1 MALNELKPYTQ
12 AQKQTGDIMKKLTH
26 HLTLVSLGLASCFG
40 STNLWAQSAANYPDK
55 PVKVIIP
62 FPPGGTLD
70 KIGRMLALKV
80 GEQLGQNFVV
90 ENRAGGNGIIGAD
103 VVAKANADGY
113 TLLFNAS
120 TFVTAPMT
128 MKSVP
133 YKVQTDFTP
142 IAFVASAP
150 LSIAVSNKLGVT
162 DVKGLAAAAKA
173 NPGKMNFAVGSIGS
187 AGHLCTVKLEQ
198 ATGTQITIVP
208 YKGTGPAMTDL
219 VGGQIEG
226 FIDPVLGSVQ
236 FHRNGQLK
244 VVGVT
249 SSKRLPN
256 LPDVAT
262 VSETIPDFQ
271 CSSWYGLWGPSKLPV
286 DMVQKLNAAVNKAL
300 NGEMRDRLIADGIV
314 PAGGSAA
321 EFAKFQ
327 ADDIA
332 ISGKIIAD
340 KKIAVE

>member
-1 MALNELKPYTQ
+1 
-12 AQKQTGDIMKKLTH
+12 MKKQPTNPLKQ
-26 HLTLVSLGLASCFG
+26 LSIGLILALGVTGA
-40 STNLWAQSAANYPDK
+40 WAQSAASYPDK

-90 ENRAGGNGIIGAD
+90 ENRPGGNGIIGAD
-103 VVAKANADGY
+103 AVAKSNPDGY

-142 IAFVASAP
+142 IGLVASAP
-150 LSIAVSNKLGVT
+150 LSIAISNKLGVT
-162 DVKGLAAAAKA
+162 DIKGLAAAAKA
-173 NPGKMNFAVGSIGS
+173 NPGKFNFAVGSIGS

-198 ATGTQITIVP
+198 ATGSQIAIVP

-236 FHRNGQLK
+236 FHRSGQLK

-249 SSKRLPN
+249 SAKRLPN

-271 CSSWYGLWGPSKLPV
+271 CASWYGLWGPAKLPA

-300 NGEMRDRLIADGIV
+300 TGEMRDRLIADGIV
-314 PAGGSAA
+314 PVGGSAA

-332 ISGKIIAD
+332 TSGKIIAD

>member
-1 MALNELKPYTQ
+1 MKNYFPSPLKQ
-12 AQKQTGDIMKKLTH
+12 IS
-26 HLTLVSLGLASCFG
+26 VSLILALG
-40 STNLWAQSAANYPDK
+40 STGVWAQTLANYPDK

-90 ENRAGGNGIIGAD
+90 ENRPGGNGIIGAD
-103 VVAKANADGY
+103 VVAKSNPDGY

-142 IAFVASAP
+142 IGLIASAP
-150 LSIAVSNKLGVT
+150 LSIAISNKLGVT
-162 DVKGLAAAAKA
+162 DIKGLAAAAKA
-173 NPGKMNFAVGSIGS
+173 NPGKLNFAVGSIGS

-198 ATGTQITIVP
+198 ATGTQIAIVP

-236 FHRNGQLK
+236 FHRSGQLK

-249 SSKRLPN
+249 SAKRLPN

-262 VSETIPDFQ
+262 VSETIPEFQ
-271 CSSWYGLWGPSKLPV
+271 CSSWYGLWGPAKLPA
-286 DMVQKLNAAVNKAL
+286 DMVQKLNSAVNKAL
-300 NGEMRDRLIADGIV
+300 SGEMRDRLIADGIV

-321 EFAKFQ
+321 DFAKFQ

-332 ISGKIIAD
+332 TSGKIIAD
-340 KKIAVE
+340 KKIALE

>member
-1 MALNELKPYTQ
+1 
-12 AQKQTGDIMKKLTH
+12 MKKHFPSPLKQISI
-26 HLTLVSLGLASCFG
+26 SLILALG
-40 STNLWAQSAANYPDK
+40 ATGVWAQTSANYPDK

-90 ENRAGGNGIIGAD
+90 ENRPGGNGIIGAD
-103 VVAKANADGY
+103 VVAKSNPDGY

-142 IAFVASAP
+142 IGLIASAP
-150 LSIAVSNKLGVT
+150 LSIAISNKLGVT
-162 DVKGLAAAAKA
+162 DIKGLAAAAKA
-173 NPGKMNFAVGSIGS
+173 NPGKLNFAVGSIGS

-198 ATGTQITIVP
+198 ATGSQIAIVP

-236 FHRNGQLK
+236 FHRSGQLK

-249 SSKRLPN
+249 SARRLPN

-271 CSSWYGLWGPSKLPV
+271 CSSWYGLWGPAKLPA
-286 DMVQKLNAAVNKAL
+286 DMVQKLNSAVNKAL
-300 NGEMRDRLIADGIV
+300 SGEMRDRLIADGIV

-332 ISGKIIAD
+332 TSGKIIAE
-340 KKIAVE
+340 KKIALE

>member
-1 MALNELKPYTQ
+1 M
-12 AQKQTGDIMKKLTH
+12 MKKQFSSPLKKIA
-26 HLTLVSLGLASCFG
+26 LGIMLALGATGAWS
-40 STNLWAQSAANYPDK
+40 QSAASYPDK

-90 ENRAGGNGIIGAD
+90 ENRPGGNGIIGAD
-103 VVAKANADGY
+103 AVAKSNPDGY

-142 IAFVASAP
+142 IGLVASAP
-150 LSIAVSNKLGVT
+150 LSIAIGNKLGVT
-162 DVKGLAAAAKA
+162 DIKGLAAALKA
-173 NPGKMNFAVGSIGS
+173 NPGKFNFAVGSIGS

-198 ATGTQITIVP
+198 ATGSQIAIVP

-236 FHRNGQLK
+236 FHRSGQLK

-249 SSKRLPN
+249 SAKRLPN

-262 VSETIPDFQ
+262 VSETISDFQ
-271 CSSWYGLWGPSKLPV
+271 CASWYGLWGPAKLPA

-300 NGEMRDRLIADGIV
+300 TGEMRDRLIADGIV
-314 PAGGSAA
+314 PVGGSAA

-332 ISGKIIAD
+332 TSGKIIAD

>member
-1 MALNELKPYTQ
+1 MKNHFSSPLKQISISMILALG
-12 AQKQTGDIMKKLTH
+12 ATG
-26 HLTLVSLGLASCFG
+26 V
-40 STNLWAQSAANYPDK
+40 WAQTSANYPDK

-70 KIGRMLALKV
+70 KIGRMLALKIS
-80 GEQLGQNFVV
+80 EQLGQNFVV
-90 ENRAGGNGIIGAD
+90 ENRPGGNGIIGAD
-103 VVAKANADGY
+103 VVAKSNPDGY

-142 IAFVASAP
+142 IGLIASAP
-150 LSIAVSNKLGVT
+150 LSIAISNKLGVS
-162 DVKGLAAAAKA
+162 DIKGLAAAAKA
-173 NPGKMNFAVGSIGS
+173 NPGKLNFAVGSIGS

-198 ATGTQITIVP
+198 ATGSQIAIVP

-236 FHRNGQLK
+236 FHRSGQLK

-249 SSKRLPN
+249 SAKRLPN

-262 VSETIPDFQ
+262 VSETIPEFQ
-271 CSSWYGLWGPSKLPV
+271 CSSWYGLWGPAKLPA
-286 DMVQKLNAAVNKAL
+286 DMVQKLNSAVNKAL
-300 NGEMRDRLIADGIV
+300 SGEMRDRLIADGIV
-314 PAGGSAA
+314 PAGGSAV

-332 ISGKIIAD
+332 TSGKIIAE
-340 KKIAVE
+340 KKIALE

>member
-1 MALNELKPYTQ
+1 MKNYFSSPLKQISISLILALG
-12 AQKQTGDIMKKLTH
+12 ATG
-26 HLTLVSLGLASCFG
+26 V
-40 STNLWAQSAANYPDK
+40 WAQTSANYPDK

-90 ENRAGGNGIIGAD
+90 ENRPGGNGIIGAD
-103 VVAKANADGY
+103 VVAKSNPDGY

-142 IAFVASAP
+142 IGLIASAP
-150 LSIAVSNKLGVT
+150 LSIAISNKLGVT
-162 DVKGLAAAAKA
+162 DVKGLATAAKA
-173 NPGKMNFAVGSIGS
+173 NPGKLNFAVGSIGS

-198 ATGTQITIVP
+198 ATGTQIAIVP

-236 FHRNGQLK
+236 FHRSGQLK

-249 SSKRLPN
+249 SAKRLPN

-262 VSETIPDFQ
+262 VSETIPEFQ
-271 CSSWYGLWGPSKLPV
+271 CSSWYGLWGPAKLPA
-286 DMVQKLNAAVNKAL
+286 DMVQKLNSAVNKAL
-300 NGEMRDRLIADGIV
+300 SGEMRDRLIADGIV
-314 PAGGSAA
+314 PAGGSAV

-332 ISGKIIAD
+332 TSGKIIAD
-340 KKIAVE
+340 KKIALE

>member
-1 MALNELKPYTQ
+1 MNKHFENPLKKI
-12 AQKQTGDIMKKLTH
+12 A
-26 HLTLVSLGLASCFG
+26 LGLMLALG
-40 STNLWAQSAANYPDK
+40 VTGAWAQSAASYPDK

-90 ENRAGGNGIIGAD
+90 ENRPGGNGIIGAD
-103 VVAKANADGY
+103 AVAKSNPDGY

-142 IAFVASAP
+142 IGLVASAP
-150 LSIAVSNKLGVT
+150 LSIAIGNKLGVT
-162 DVKGLAAAAKA
+162 DIKGLAAALKA
-173 NPGKMNFAVGSIGS
+173 NPGKFNFAVGSIGS

-198 ATGTQITIVP
+198 ATGSQIAIVP

-236 FHRNGQLK
+236 FHRSGQLK

-249 SSKRLPN
+249 SAKRLPN

-271 CSSWYGLWGPSKLPV
+271 CASWYGLWGPAKLPA

-300 NGEMRDRLIADGIV
+300 TGEMRDRLIADGIV
-314 PAGGSAA
+314 PVGGSAA

-332 ISGKIIAD
+332 TSGKIIAD

>member
-1 MALNELKPYTQ
+1 
-12 AQKQTGDIMKKLTH
+12 MKKHFPSPLQQISI
-26 HLTLVSLGLASCFG
+26 SLILALG
-40 STNLWAQSAANYPDK
+40 ATGVWAQTSANYPDK

-90 ENRAGGNGIIGAD
+90 ENRPGGNGIIGAD
-103 VVAKANADGY
+103 VVAKSNPDGY

-142 IAFVASAP
+142 IGLIASAP
-150 LSIAVSNKLGVT
+150 LSIAISNKLGVT
-162 DVKGLAAAAKA
+162 DIKGLAAAAKA
-173 NPGKMNFAVGSIGS
+173 NPGKLNFAVGSIGS

-198 ATGTQITIVP
+198 ATGSQIAIVP

-236 FHRNGQLK
+236 FHRSGQLK

-249 SSKRLPN
+249 SARRLPN

-271 CSSWYGLWGPSKLPV
+271 CSSWYGLWGPAKLPA
-286 DMVQKLNAAVNKAL
+286 DMVQKLNSAVNKAL
-300 NGEMRDRLIADGIV
+300 SGEMRDRLIADGIV

-332 ISGKIIAD
+332 TSGKIIAE
-340 KKIAVE
+340 KKIALE

>member
-1 MALNELKPYTQ
+1 MKNHFSSPLKQISISLILALG
-12 AQKQTGDIMKKLTH
+12 ATG
-26 HLTLVSLGLASCFG
+26 V
-40 STNLWAQSAANYPDK
+40 WAQTSANYPDK

-70 KIGRMLALKV
+70 KIGRMLALKIS
-80 GEQLGQNFVV
+80 EQLGQNFVV
-90 ENRAGGNGIIGAD
+90 ENRPGGNGIIGAD
-103 VVAKANADGY
+103 VVAKSNPDGY

-142 IAFVASAP
+142 IGLIASAP
-150 LSIAVSNKLGVT
+150 LSIAISNKLGVS
-162 DVKGLAAAAKA
+162 DIKGLAAAAKA
-173 NPGKMNFAVGSIGS
+173 NPGKLNFAVGSIGS

-198 ATGTQITIVP
+198 ATGSQIAIVP

-236 FHRNGQLK
+236 FHRSGQLK

-249 SSKRLPN
+249 SAKRLPN

-262 VSETIPDFQ
+262 VSETIPEFQ
-271 CSSWYGLWGPSKLPV
+271 CSSWYGLWGPAKLPA
-286 DMVQKLNAAVNKAL
+286 DMVQKLNSAVNKAL
-300 NGEMRDRLIADGIV
+300 SGEMRDRLIADGIV
-314 PAGGSAA
+314 PAGGSAV

-332 ISGKIIAD
+332 TSGKIIAE
-340 KKIAVE
+340 KKIALE

>member
-1 MALNELKPYTQ
+1 
-12 AQKQTGDIMKKLTH
+12 MKKSTY
-26 HLTLVSLGLASCFG
+26 HLSLVSLGLALCFG
-40 STNLWAQSAANYPDK
+40 SANLWAQSAANYPDK

-90 ENRAGGNGIIGAD
+90 ENRPGGNGIIGAD

-150 LSIAVSNKLGVT
+150 LSIAVSNKLGVS

-236 FHRNGQLK
+236 FHRSGQLK

-300 NGEMRDRLIADGIV
+300 TGEMRDRLIADGIV

>member
-1 MALNELKPYTQ
+1 VKNQFKQTFKLAVVGMAMAL
-12 AQKQTGDIMKKLTH
+12 A
-26 HLTLVSLGLASCFG
+26 FG
-40 STNLWAQSAANYPDK
+40 GACAQSASNYPDK

-90 ENRAGGNGIIGAD
+90 ENRPGGNGIIGAD
-103 VVAKANADGY
+103 AVAKSNPDGY

-142 IAFVASAP
+142 IGLVASAP
-150 LSIAVSNKLGVT
+150 LSIAISNKLGVT
-162 DVKGLAAAAKA
+162 DIKGLAAAAKA
-173 NPGKMNFAVGSIGS
+173 NPGKFNFAVGSIGS

-198 ATGTQITIVP
+198 ATGSQIAIVP

-249 SSKRLPN
+249 SAKRLPN

-271 CSSWYGLWGPSKLPV
+271 CASWYGLWGPAKLPA

-300 NGEMRDRLIADGIV
+300 SGEMRDRLVADGIV

-321 EFAKFQ
+321 DFAKFQ

-332 ISGKIIAD
+332 TSGKIIAD

>member
-1 MALNELKPYTQ
+1 
-12 AQKQTGDIMKKLTH
+12 
-26 HLTLVSLGLASCFG
+26 
-40 STNLWAQSAANYPDK
+40 
-55 PVKVIIP
+55 
-62 FPPGGTLD
+62 
-70 KIGRMLALKV
+70 
-80 GEQLGQNFVV
+80 
-90 ENRAGGNGIIGAD
+90 
-103 VVAKANADGY
+103 
-113 TLLFNAS
+113 LLFNAS

-142 IAFVASAP
+142 IGLIASAP
-150 LSIAVSNKLGVT
+150 LSIAISNKLGVN
-162 DVKGLAAAAKA
+162 DIKGLATAAKA
-173 NPGKMNFAVGSIGS
+173 NPGKLNFAVGSIGS

-198 ATGTQITIVP
+198 ATGSQITIVP

-236 FHRNGQLK
+236 FHRSGQLK

-249 SSKRLPN
+249 STKRLPN

-271 CSSWYGLWGPSKLPV
+271 CASWYGLWGPAKMPV
-286 DMVQKLNAAVNKAL
+286 DLVQKLNSAVNKAL
-300 NGEMRDRLIADGIV
+300 SGEMRDRLIADGIV
-314 PAGGSAA
+314 PAGGSTA

-340 KKIAVE
+340 KKIALE

>member
-1 MALNELKPYTQ
+1 VKNQFKQTFKLAVVGMAMAL
-12 AQKQTGDIMKKLTH
+12 A
-26 HLTLVSLGLASCFG
+26 FG
-40 STNLWAQSAANYPDK
+40 GACAQSASNYPDK

-90 ENRAGGNGIIGAD
+90 ENRPGGNGIIGAD
-103 VVAKANADGY
+103 AVAKSNPDGY

-142 IAFVASAP
+142 IGLVASAP
-150 LSIAVSNKLGVT
+150 LSIAISNKLGVT
-162 DVKGLAAAAKA
+162 DIKGLAAAAKA
-173 NPGKMNFAVGSIGS
+173 NPGKFNFAVGSFGS

-198 ATGTQITIVP
+198 ATGSQITIVP

-249 SSKRLPN
+249 SAKRLPN

-271 CSSWYGLWGPSKLPV
+271 CASWYGLWGPAKLPA

-300 NGEMRDRLIADGIV
+300 SGEMRDRLIADGIV

-321 EFAKFQ
+321 DFAKFQ

-332 ISGKIIAD
+332 TSGKIIAD

>member
-1 MALNELKPYTQ
+1 MKNHISSPLKQISISLILALG
-12 AQKQTGDIMKKLTH
+12 ATG
-26 HLTLVSLGLASCFG
+26 V
-40 STNLWAQSAANYPDK
+40 WAQTSANYPDK

-70 KIGRMLALKV
+70 KIGRMLALKI

-90 ENRAGGNGIIGAD
+90 ENRPGGNGIIGAD
-103 VVAKANADGY
+103 VVAKSNPDGY

-142 IAFVASAP
+142 IGLIASAP
-150 LSIAVSNKLGVT
+150 LSIAISNKLGVS
-162 DVKGLAAAAKA
+162 DIKGLAAAAKA
-173 NPGKMNFAVGSIGS
+173 NPGKLNFAVGSIGS

-198 ATGTQITIVP
+198 ATGSQIAIVP

-236 FHRNGQLK
+236 FHRSGQLK

-249 SSKRLPN
+249 STKRLPN

-262 VSETIPDFQ
+262 VSETIPEFQ
-271 CSSWYGLWGPSKLPV
+271 CSSWYGLWGPAKLPA
-286 DMVQKLNAAVNKAL
+286 DMVQKLNSAVNKAL
-300 NGEMRDRLIADGIV
+300 SGEMRDRLIADGIV

-332 ISGKIIAD
+332 TSGKIIAE
-340 KKIAVE
+340 KKIALD

>member
-1 MALNELKPYTQ
+1 MTTPFTPHFIAAAIGTVLALSSTSALS
-12 AQKQTGDIMKKLTH
+12 QTA
-26 HLTLVSLGLASCFG
+26 ASF
-40 STNLWAQSAANYPDK
+40 PDK
-55 PVKVIIP
+55 PVKFIIP

-70 KIGRMLALKV
+70 KVGRLLALKL
-80 GEQLGQNFVV
+80 GEQFGHNVVV
-90 ENRAGGNGIIGAD
+90 ENRPGGNGVIGAD
-103 VVAKANADGY
+103 AVAKAPADGY

-133 YKVQTDFTP
+133 YKVQTDFSP
-142 IAFVASAP
+142 IAHVASAP
-150 LSIAVSNKLGVT
+150 LSVAISNKVGVS
-162 DVKGLAAAAKA
+162 DIKGLAAAVKA
-173 NPGKMNFAVGSIGS
+173 NPGKFNFAVGSIGS

-198 ATGTQITIVP
+198 ATGTSLTIVP

-236 FHRNGQLK
+236 FHKTGQVK

-249 SSKRLPN
+249 SAKRLPN

-262 VSETIPDFQ
+262 VGETLPGFE
-271 CSSWYGLWGPSKLPV
+271 CASWYGLWAPAKAPADV
-286 DMVQKLNAAVNKAL
+286 VQKINAAINKAL
-300 NGEMRDRLIADGIV
+300 SGDMRERLVADGIV
-314 PAGGSAA
+314 PGGGSVAD
-321 EFAKFQ
+321 FTKFQ

-332 ISGKIIAD
+332 TSGKIIAD
-340 KKIAVE
+340 KKISVE

>member
-1 MALNELKPYTQ
+1 MKHFVAGPLTQ
-12 AQKQTGDIMKKLTH
+12 
-26 HLTLVSLGLASCFG
+26 VSLSLILALSAT
-40 STNLWAQSAANYPDK
+40 SVWSQTAANYPDK

-90 ENRAGGNGIIGAD
+90 ENKAGGNGIIGAD
-103 VVAKANADGY
+103 VVAKSNADGY

-142 IAFVASAP
+142 IGLVASAP
-150 LSIAVSNKLGVT
+150 LSIAISNKLGVT
-162 DVKGLAAAAKA
+162 DIKGLIAAVKA

-198 ATGTQITIVP
+198 AAGSQIAIVP

-236 FHRNGQLK
+236 FHRSGQLK

-271 CSSWYGLWGPSKLPV
+271 CASWYGLWGPAKMPA

-300 NGEMRDRLIADGIV
+300 SGEMRDRLIADGIV

-332 ISGKIIAD
+332 ISGKIIAE

>member
-1 MALNELKPYTQ
+1 MKNHISSPLKQISISLILALG
-12 AQKQTGDIMKKLTH
+12 ATG
-26 HLTLVSLGLASCFG
+26 V
-40 STNLWAQSAANYPDK
+40 WAQTSANYPDK

-70 KIGRMLALKV
+70 KIGRMLALKI

-90 ENRAGGNGIIGAD
+90 ENRPGGNGIIGAD
-103 VVAKANADGY
+103 VVAKSNPDGY

-142 IAFVASAP
+142 IGLIASAP
-150 LSIAVSNKLGVT
+150 LSIAISNKLGVS
-162 DVKGLAAAAKA
+162 DIKGLAAAAKA
-173 NPGKMNFAVGSIGS
+173 NPGKLNFAVGSIGS

-198 ATGTQITIVP
+198 ATGSQIAIVP

-236 FHRNGQLK
+236 FHRSGQLK

-249 SSKRLPN
+249 STKRLPN

-262 VSETIPDFQ
+262 VSETIPEFQ
-271 CSSWYGLWGPSKLPV
+271 CSSWYGLWGPAKLPA
-286 DMVQKLNAAVNKAL
+286 DMVQKLNSAVNKAL
-300 NGEMRDRLIADGIV
+300 SGEMRDRLIADGIV

-332 ISGKIIAD
+332 TSGKIIAE
-340 KKIAVE
+340 KKIALE

>member
-1 MALNELKPYTQ
+1 VKNQFKQTFKLAVVGMAMAL
-12 AQKQTGDIMKKLTH
+12 A
-26 HLTLVSLGLASCFG
+26 FG
-40 STNLWAQSAANYPDK
+40 GACAQSASNYPDK

-90 ENRAGGNGIIGAD
+90 ENRPGGNGIIGAD
-103 VVAKANADGY
+103 VVAKSNPDGY

-142 IAFVASAP
+142 IGLVASAP
-150 LSIAVSNKLGVT
+150 LSIAISNKLGVT
-162 DVKGLAAAAKA
+162 DIKGLAAAAKA
-173 NPGKMNFAVGSIGS
+173 NPGKFNFAVGSIGS

-198 ATGTQITIVP
+198 ATGSQIAIVP

-249 SSKRLPN
+249 SAKRLPN

-271 CSSWYGLWGPSKLPV
+271 CASWYGLWGPAKLPA

-300 NGEMRDRLIADGIV
+300 SGEMRDRLVADGIV

-321 EFAKFQ
+321 DFAKFQ

-332 ISGKIIAD
+332 TSGKIIAD

>member
-1 MALNELKPYTQ
+1 MKNYFPSPLKQ
-12 AQKQTGDIMKKLTH
+12 IS
-26 HLTLVSLGLASCFG
+26 VSLILALG
-40 STNLWAQSAANYPDK
+40 STGVWAQTLANYPDK

-90 ENRAGGNGIIGAD
+90 ENRPGGNGIIGAD
-103 VVAKANADGY
+103 VVAKSNPDGY

-142 IAFVASAP
+142 IGLIASAP
-150 LSIAVSNKLGVT
+150 LSIAISNKLGVT
-162 DVKGLAAAAKA
+162 DIKGLAAAAKA
-173 NPGKMNFAVGSIGS
+173 NPGKLNFAVGSIGS
-187 AGHLCTVKLEQ
+187 AGHLCTVKLER
-198 ATGTQITIVP
+198 ATGTQIAIVP

-236 FHRNGQLK
+236 FHRSGQLK

-249 SSKRLPN
+249 SAKRLPN

-262 VSETIPDFQ
+262 VSETIPEFQ
-271 CSSWYGLWGPSKLPV
+271 CSSWYGLWGPAKLPA
-286 DMVQKLNAAVNKAL
+286 DMVQKLNSAVNKAL
-300 NGEMRDRLIADGIV
+300 SGEMRDRLIADGIV

-321 EFAKFQ
+321 DFAKFQ

-332 ISGKIIAD
+332 TSGKIIAD
-340 KKIAVE
+340 KKIALE